1 MVRVI
6 VVGRIVRLVVGCIGC
21 CFSCYVYVSLKMLQN
36 YYKLVIKI
44 FVFFI
49 EFFLLCMIFFK
60 YELVQIQCIKSFI
73 RKFSEI
79 KILVYIFL
87 KMLREKLDEE

>member
-49 EFFLLCMIFFK
+49 EIVFYYVLYFLNMNWFR
-60 YELVQIQCIKSFI
+60 YSV
-73 RKFSEI
+73 
-79 KILVYIFL
+79 
-87 KMLREKLDEE
+87 